1 MGARSPLRL
10 PPLRR
15 RGTRPELLC
24 LPLRAL
30 SRRRLHLQT
39 CARGIQAPHRARP
52 AVSGH
57 HPRVRACDYGCPLSW
72 RDASRI
78 HGQDRLPGGRR
89 LLEALAVSVPAAW
102 RGAQAPEKDRT
113 ATMQLEIVQT
123 LPHRLLRGLIHSDGC
138 RVLNRVN
145 GKDHPRYQFCNHSE
159 DVRNIFCRACDDYGV
174 AWRYSNWHTIS
185 VSRRRDVA
193 RLDQVIGPKT

>member
-1 MGARSPLRL
+1 
-10 PPLRR
+10 
-15 RGTRPELLC
+15 
-24 LPLRAL
+24 
-30 SRRRLHLQT
+30 
-39 CARGIQAPHRARP
+39 
-52 AVSGH
+52 
-57 HPRVRACDYGCPLSW
+57 
-72 RDASRI
+72 
-78 HGQDRLPGGRR
+78 
-89 LLEALAVSVPAAW
+89 
-102 RGAQAPEKDRT
+102 
-113 ATMQLEIVQT
+113 MQLEIVQT